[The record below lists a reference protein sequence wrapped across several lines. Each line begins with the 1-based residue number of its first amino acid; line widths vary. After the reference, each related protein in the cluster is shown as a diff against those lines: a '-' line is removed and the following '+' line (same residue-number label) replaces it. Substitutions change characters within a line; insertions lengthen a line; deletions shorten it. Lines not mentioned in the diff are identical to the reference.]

1 MDKDSDL
8 DDTTKFLIDQV
19 NLLDQQT
26 NSEMAELEKQKF
38 TWLFQV
44 VTIASAILG
53 GFMLTKA
60 DRNYLEDIALGVLF
74 VCILFA
80 LFFVYKYNKYVR
92 KETVRDA
99 LYHRL
104 SLQSILRAHELS
116 KKDKLT
122 KEEKAEVKR
131 CEDFQKKIN
140 QFLNK
145 KMSEVSGEIKEF
157 LKVKKKESGRYINIA
172 YFMLIGIG
180 LAILVLIYAD
190 YIICI
195 K

>member
-1 MDKDSDL
+1 MAKENDL
-8 DDTTKFLIDQV
+8 DDTTKILIDQM
-19 NLLDQQT
+19 NLQETQFH
-26 NSEMAELEKQKF
+26 SEIAELEKQKF

-60 DRNYLEDIALGVLF
+60 DRNILEDIALGVLF
-74 VCILFA
+74 VFIFLA
-80 LFFVYKYNKYVR
+80 LFFVYQYNKHVR
-92 KETVRDA
+92 KETVKDA

-122 KEEKAEVKR
+122 KKEKAEIKK
-131 CEDFQKKIN
+131 CENFQKKIN

-145 KMSEVSGEIKEF
+145 KMSEVSGDITKI

-172 YFMLIGIG
+172 YVMLIGIG
-180 LAILVLIYAD
+180 LALLLLIYAD
-190 YIICI
+190 YII
-195 K
+195 